1 MLNDNKYQTVY
12 NVWKRADEL
21 FPAEDSAKQ
30 ILFMLSREGLAGFIR
45 IVKGD
50 EGFTRNTIKKF
61 YIPPNIVMKCWVIEL
76 YLLELKI

>member
-1 MLNDNKYQTVY
+1 
-12 NVWKRADEL
+12 
-21 FPAEDSAKQ
+21 
-30 ILFMLSREGLAGFIR
+30 MLSREGLAGFIR